1 MARKT
6 NLDGLI
12 HCDVCGEDYS
22 ATYKRCPFCGES
34 APRFSRPSREVPP
47 RDPSPRLP
55 EDEEDG
61 YIFDGQDAFDDQ
73 PEPPRPV
80 RPKGGKRLA
89 TNQSG
94 RRSAPRSGGRGEASS
109 GGRRPPEPINW
120 PRLITFLCSLVII
133 AAALVIVFT
142 VLYPQL
148 RQDPAPSISSGV
160 SDTPASLAPS
170 APAKPSQNVE
180 PAALT
185 SLSLDA
191 YTLTL
196 GQGGTHQL
204 VLATDPA
211 DWVGEVTWASSN
223 ESAATVS
230 STGLVTNVNGG
241 QAQAQAVITVTAGG
255 ISTQCTVSCDGVPA
269 SQPPQ
274 SQPPAGGDIPAG
286 PATIVNADGG
296 LRVRSGPGTSYDV
309 LASVFNGNNITV
321 VEYAGD
327 GWYEITFSGP
337 GGEPT
342 TGYIMG
348 DYISAS

>member
-34 APRFSRPSREVPP
+34 APRSSRPSREVPP
-47 RDPSPRLP
+47 RAPSPRLP

-73 PEPPRPV
+73 PEPPRPA
-80 RPKGGKRLA
+80 RSKGGKRLA

-94 RRSAPRSGGRGEASS
+94 RRSTPRSGGRGEASS

-120 PRLITFLCSLVII
+120 PRLITFLCGLVII

-142 VLYPQL
+142 SIYPML
-148 RQDPAPSISSGV
+148 RQDRNPAA
-160 SDTPASLAPS
+160 SDTPAN
-170 APAKPSQNVE
+170 PSQS
-180 PAALT
+180 T
-185 SLSLDA
+185 SQDPV
-191 YTLTL
+191 TLTGL
-196 GQGGTHQL
+196 ALDPVNVSLLSGESSQL
-204 VLATDPA
+204 VLTLTPA
-211 DWVGEVTWASSN
+211 QWTGDVVWASSD
-223 ESAATVS
+223 ESVATVS
-230 STGLVTNVNGG
+230 GTGLVTNVYTGADTLSV
-241 QAQAQAVITVTAGG
+241 QITVTAGG
-255 ISTQCTVSCDGVPA
+255 LTAQCSVSCAGSGTA
-269 SQPPQ
+269 TSE
-274 SQPPAGGDIPAG
+274 PPAQSDPPVVNTPAPGGDIPAG
-286 PATIVNADGG
+286 PATITNADGG